1 MTTSLSHL
9 TTLRVGGTPRSLTV
23 VTNETEIIEAVRSA
37 DADGRPVLILGG
49 GSNILVADEFAGDVI
64 KIESR
69 GIENDASACAGAWV
83 TVQAGHSWDDFVAHA
98 VAHEWVGIEALSGIP
113 GTVGATP
120 IQNVG
125 AYGQQ
130 VSDTIAQVR
139 AWNRDTNQVDT
150 LFVSGCEFGY
160 RSSLFKSNPGK
171 WVVLSVTFQLKLGDR
186 SLPITYPELA
196 AQVGT
201 EVGLRAP
208 LLDVRDAV
216 LALRRGKGMVVDPSD
231 PDTWSVGSF
240 FLNPRSDL
248 VPEGAPSWE
257 QPDGLHKISA
267 AWLIEQ
273 SGFGKGFGL
282 NNRATVSTKHTLAL
296 TNRGDATASDVMELA
311 THIRAGVQNK
321 FGIVLDI
328 EPQIISA

>member
-23 VTNETEIIEAVRSA
+23 VTNENEIIDAVRSA
-37 DADGRPVLILGG
+37 DAEGRPVLILGG

-69 GIENDASACAGAWV
+69 GIDNDASACAGAWV
-83 TVQAGHSWDDFVAHA
+83 TVQAGHVWDDFVAYA
-98 VAHEWVGIEALSGIP
+98 VSQEWVGVEALSGIP

-139 AWNRDTNQVDT
+139 AWNRETNEIDT
-150 LFVSGCEFGY
+150 LFVGGCEFGY
-160 RSSLFKSNPGK
+160 RSSIFKNNPGK
-171 WVVLSVTFQLKLGDR
+171 WVVLSVTFQLKLGEL
-186 SLPITYPELA
+186 STPLTYPELA
-196 AQVGT
+196 GRVGT
-201 EVGLRAP
+201 EPGLRAR
-208 LLDVRDAV
+208 LGEVRDAV
-216 LALRRGKGMVVDPSD
+216 LELRRGKGMVVDPSD

-240 FLNPRSDL
+240 FLNPRSEL

-273 SGFGKGFGL
+273 AGFGKGFGL
-282 NNRATVSTKHTLAL
+282 NDRATVSTKHTLAL
-296 TNRGDATASDVMELA
+296 TNRGAATANDVLELA
-311 THIRAGVQNK
+311 THIRAGVQNT